1 MPQCVHRADISFG
14 ILVMEVFSMT
24 WLDIVAPLMVIGLF
38 ALLFIIITTSA
49 GVSQGGRQGRNRF
62 PPTQRDIEATGRL
75 VQRRWRR
82 LAYWIGNLSP
92 PS

>member
-1 MPQCVHRADISFG
+1 
-14 ILVMEVFSMT
+14 MT
-24 WLDIVAPLMVIGLF
+24 WLDILAPLMVIGLF

-49 GVSQGGRQGRNRF
+49 GVSQGGRRGRNRF

-75 VQRRWRR
+75 WQRRWHS
-82 LAYWIGNLSP
+82 LAHRTGGLSP